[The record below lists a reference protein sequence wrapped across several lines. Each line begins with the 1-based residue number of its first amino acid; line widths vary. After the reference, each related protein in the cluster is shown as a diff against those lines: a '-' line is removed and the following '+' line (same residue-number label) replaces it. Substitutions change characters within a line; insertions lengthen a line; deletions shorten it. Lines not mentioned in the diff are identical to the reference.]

1 MPLTIRP
8 GTPGDAD
15 ALVELWHAAGL
26 RFRPHEVAVEL
37 ASVTSRDPEIVLVA
51 EDGSGLVGSVFG
63 AFDGRRGWVNRLAT
77 RPDRRGEGVA
87 RALMDRLEDGLRAK
101 GCTKVNLLVQRSNAD
116 VLEFYARR
124 GYVADDVVFIGK
136 RLVEERDEDG

>member
-1 MPLTIRP
+1 MPLTIRSA
-8 GTPGDAD
+8 TPDDAD

-26 RFRPHEVAVEL
+26 RFRPHEVTGEL
-37 ASVTSRDPEIVLVA
+37 VSVTARDPEVVLVA
-51 EDGSGLVGSVFG
+51 EDESGLVGSVFG

-87 RALMDRLEDGLRAK
+87 GELMDRLEEALRAK
-101 GCTKVNLLVQRSNAD
+101 GCSKVNLLVQRSNAD

-136 RLVEERDEDG
+136 RLSEHPAPEG

>member
-1 MPLTIRP
+1 MIERLREDEIP
-8 GTPGDAD
+8 A
-15 ALVELWHAAGL
+15 AVSLWEAAGL
-26 RFRPHEVAVEL
+26 RFRAHEVAAEL
-37 ASVTSRDPEIVLVA
+37 ASVTARDPEVVLMA
-51 EDGSGLVGSVFG
+51 EDESGLVGSVFG

-87 RALMDRLEDGLRAK
+87 RELMERLEDALRAK
-101 GCTKVNLLVQRSNAD
+101 GCTKVNLLVRRSNEE

-136 RLVEERDEDG
+136 RLSD